1 MYNISLS
8 WDLFVIVF
16 LSIVLAYSFIV
27 GRKQTLKIII
37 AIYIAFLSVDS
48 FSFFLSSFGIYGV
61 MAKMFSTDLL
71 LTAVVFKSVLFIIL
85 IVLLARHH
93 AFDVNI
99 DNDSQM
105 IGGYFLST
113 AFIGAFTACLM
124 LVVIFYF
131 TSGNTLA
138 FLNTNVSS
146 SSLIVI
152 RNQSNLARF
161 IIDNAHIWF
170 FMPTIALLVL
180 MFKKE

>member
-1 MYNISLS
+1 MDIRLS

-27 GRKQTLKIII
+27 GRKQTIKIII
-37 AIYIAFLSVDS
+37 AIHLAFLAVDS
-48 FSFFLSSFGIYGV
+48 FSYFLSSFGIYGV

-71 LTAVVFKSVLFIIL
+71 LTAIIFKCILFIIL

-105 IGGYFLST
+105 FGGYFLST
-113 AFIGAFTACLM
+113 ALIGAFTAALM

-131 TSGNTLA
+131 TSGYTLS
-138 FLNTNVSS
+138 FLNTNTTS
-146 SSLIVI
+146 SSLVVI
-152 RNQSNLARF
+152 RNQSYLARF

-170 FMPTIALLVL
+170 FLPTMALLAL
-180 MFKKE
+180 MFNKE